1 MGKIQIDYT
10 KVESYVLIQSTVKP
24 VLKATS
30 EQRPPYERQSLFWGP
45 KGGCFTQAWL
55 QIILLILIWIN
66 YLQNSILL
74 YLTFKIN
81 LAYRLQ

>member
-30 EQRPPYERQSLFWGP
+30 EQRPPVYNDHPESSAQLN
-45 KGGCFTQAWL
+45 QL
-55 QIILLILIWIN
+55 
-66 YLQNSILL
+66 
-74 YLTFKIN
+74 
-81 LAYRLQ
+81 